1 MNDLFDRVTSE
12 QDFFKKLLSKVPG
25 FKGYIER
32 ENRRSADKLLRETV
46 ADRFELLWQRIS
58 SLQTDL
64 VNQGEI
70 KYIDD
75 LERGAIKIRQ
85 FIDRIRTAAYGYAGL
100 FDAIKVNEAELLQ
113 VYQYDLVLI
122 NAADEVGRAVDNVEV
137 SIGTDGL
144 PASIRNLVAISQS
157 CVDALNKRTEVIL
170 GSYGAGPA
178 TSTEQ
183 TNPETV
189 KPSSEPPTLP
199 PSDNQNPPSL
209 SITDEEPPASS
220 TPTIP

>member
-1 MNDLFDRVTSE
+1 MNDLFDRVTGE

-32 ENRRSADKLLRETV
+32 ENRRSADKLLRETL

-70 KYIDD
+70 KHIDD
-75 LERGAIKIRQ
+75 VERGAIKIRQ

-100 FDAIKVNEAELLQ
+100 FDAIKVNEAELAH
-113 VYQYDLVLI
+113 VYQYDLALL
-122 NAADEVGRAVDNVEV
+122 NAADEVGRAVDHIEV

-144 PASIRNLVAISQS
+144 PAAIRNLVSISQS

-170 GSYGAGPA
+170 GSYGAGPVSDA
-178 TSTEQ
+178 TPAATGTTQ
-183 TNPETV
+183 P
-189 KPSSEPPTLP
+189 PAEPPSFP
-199 PSDNQNPPSL
+199 PSDLPNPPS
-209 SITDEEPPASS
+209 TAVNEEEPPSS